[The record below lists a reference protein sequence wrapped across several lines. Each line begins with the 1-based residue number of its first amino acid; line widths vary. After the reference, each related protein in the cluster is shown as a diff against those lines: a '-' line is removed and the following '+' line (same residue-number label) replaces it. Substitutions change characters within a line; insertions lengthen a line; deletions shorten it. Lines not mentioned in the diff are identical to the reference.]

1 MKKLILLGIMVA
13 NLAMAGVA
21 SAASIKLEV
30 DTLGQQYDSI
40 RIHMANI
47 PKDFVFTDP
56 PAYAG
61 AGDPVAGSE
70 NLKHITISGLT
81 PGQTYKFIAVLTRGA
96 AHSSGSNIV
105 QEEMP
110 VVVIELTAPGL
121 RSIETRGE

>member
-1 MKKLILLGIMVA
+1 MKKLILFAIMVA
-13 NLAMAGVA
+13 CSAWAATA

-47 PKDFVFTDP
+47 PRDFVFTDP

-61 AGDPVAGSE
+61 PGDPVAGSE

-96 AHSSGSNIV
+96 EHSPGSNIV
-105 QEEMP
+105 QEKMP
-110 VVVIELTAPGL
+110 VVVIELRAPAL
-121 RSIETRGE
+121 KSIETRGE